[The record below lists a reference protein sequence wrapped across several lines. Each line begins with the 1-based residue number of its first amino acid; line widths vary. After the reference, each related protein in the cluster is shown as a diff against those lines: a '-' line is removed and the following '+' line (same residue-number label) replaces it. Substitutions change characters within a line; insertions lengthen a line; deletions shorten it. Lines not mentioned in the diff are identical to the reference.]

1 MSLPYQRELD
11 DKKRLLRS
19 AREFDRQ
26 TIDSDGAHT
35 GHMTSR
41 RRRVQRCKRHLAS
54 VPTQAVTCLRHVAA
68 MGGHLSA
75 SVTVCREIEQDS
87 SRHGQSMPRDCL
99 RHVASCQTLA
109 ARSRVP
115 CRKLPAEGPER
126 LRQGRELDKED
137 RELREPVSR
146 APEGRRGAS
155 ARGSRASEQSERHRR
170 TSPGEP

>member
-35 GHMTSR
+35 GTVTSR
-41 RRRVQRCKRHLAS
+41 RRRVPSYERHLAS
-54 VPTQAVTCLRHVAA
+54 LPMQAVTCLRPVAA

-115 CRKLPAEGPER
+115 FRKPPAEGPEHLNR
-126 LRQGRELDKED
+126 GRELDKED
-137 RELREPVSR
+137 R
-146 APEGRRGAS
+146 
-155 ARGSRASEQSERHRR
+155 
-170 TSPGEP
+170 